1 MPRGKLKGGGH
12 GNGKGGRWDGG
23 GGGLSK
29 DQRDALDHVVKR
41 QQKKEKREE
50 EERIRRIVQRER
62 DRDSD
67 SSSQSDRDRKRSSKR
82 HGRKHRGHSSDD
94 SDSDD
99 SAMSGEK
106 QRRRQKERRD
116 RRKAK
121 KKKEI
126 EEGKAAQLE
135 LKELREELTRLKAST
150 ETKEAKYSVAEVQE
164 ILAVCREK
172 ARTPTQQ
179 AKPPRD
185 QPQPRSLFES
195 ITCST
200 TEVHIEELE
209 EGKPASESE
218 SKASQ
223 IITLLG
229 FGVFTGHTGHAGQ
242 QRTTTDDTD
251 GNTFET
257 LEASKRR
264 GELHAKSAIPRAKQK
279 RDSRKALML
288 GAVAAQ
294 ICTYMCM
301 SDSASSS
308 SESEGPALDGAY
320 PSLQLCPHHGPNP
333 HPTHRS

>member
-223 IITLLG
+223 IITLLADKLQLAEQSKS
-229 FGVFTGHTGHAGQ
+229 FTLGLGSTQACRRECERIGRRAAQHF
-242 QRTTTDDTD
+242 TTVEEVQALKKVLVDSNID
-251 GNTFET
+251 
-257 LEASKRR
+257 SQ
-264 GELHAKSAIPRAKQK
+264 AKQANTIISK
-279 RDSRKALML
+279 LLEGIATRKVTVTNTEL
-288 GAVAAQ
+288 Q
-294 ICTYMCM
+294 I
-301 SDSASSS
+301 
-308 SESEGPALDGAY
+308 E
-320 PSLQLCPHHGPNP
+320 
-333 HPTHRS
+333 